1 MEAQH
6 FREVIGLSNINRIK
20 AIMNESYIKINDL
33 IIVKQ
38 LGQRVN
44 LQSRK
49 L

>member
-1 MEAQH
+1 MEAH
-6 FREVIGLSNINRIK
+6 PFREVIGLSNINRIK

-33 IIVKQ
+33 IIVEQ